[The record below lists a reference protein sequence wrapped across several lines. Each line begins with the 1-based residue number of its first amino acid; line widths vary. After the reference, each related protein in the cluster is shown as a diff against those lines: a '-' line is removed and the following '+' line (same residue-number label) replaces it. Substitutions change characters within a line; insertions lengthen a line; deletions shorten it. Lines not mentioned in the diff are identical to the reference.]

1 VALEVRQSKVRLLHL
16 RLVVQHLVAHQA
28 LVTFL
33 EAGEVLVGPLTGRQG
48 AVVALGPEETQT
60 KMAILEQQTLVGA
73 AVGAA
78 TITNLEEPAAPVS

>member
-1 VALEVRQSKVRLLHL
+1 MALEVCQSKARLLHL

-33 EAGEVLVGPLTGRQG
+33 EAGEVLVGPLTGRRG
-48 AVVALGPEETQT
+48 AGAALVPEETQT

-78 TITNLEEPAAPVS
+78 TTTSLEEQAVPV